1 MKSVLE
7 KVPLPFSWVVVPV
20 RSRIMD
26 KNIVYFYNAA
36 FFFTTIVAVVI
47 FILGLKGWADFAP
60 VIAGANMWMD
70 PTYEQQNLNDTPVY
84 CNNPDFDYV
93 YSDSW
98 NYENNRCVEM
108 SVNEIFRK
116 GGGHPGAFWTT
127 TYITMAT
134 LQHNKCNFTTQE
146 CTGQSRI
153 IGKNQNFF
161 VKHLEDFQ
169 IAAQISAE
177 VPDLNYD
184 GRTSDARLMFQQPS
198 GKIVEIKNAKK
209 LLTMMK
215 ISEWLKHFEID
226 TLDGTGIDA
235 VYSVAESKGHCRYR
249 IAGLSLIFEIEV
261 RNSLSPWDHPGEIFV
276 LVKLS
281 VDKNWARITYK
292 PVPTA
297 TLGIARA
304 VDHYGIRWVWR
315 TIPPKVHVFSWEKVF
330 LSSLNIVIFFTV
342 MNNCVHFAVLH
353 MCGKDSKRWRK
364 TVEPVMKFYEEV
376 EEVIHHRRESLV
388 MLERQNKLSMND
400 DGANNSKYT
409 VREDL

>member
-161 VKHLEDFQ
+161 VKHLILLNRFLKNHS
-169 IAAQISAE
+169 IS
-177 VPDLNYD
+177 
-184 GRTSDARLMFQQPS
+184 
-198 GKIVEIKNAKK
+198 
-209 LLTMMK
+209 
-215 ISEWLKHFEID
+215 
-226 TLDGTGIDA
+226 
-235 VYSVAESKGHCRYR
+235 
-249 IAGLSLIFEIEV
+249 
-261 RNSLSPWDHPGEIFV
+261 
-276 LVKLS
+276 
-281 VDKNWARITYK
+281 
-292 PVPTA
+292 
-297 TLGIARA
+297 
-304 VDHYGIRWVWR
+304 
-315 TIPPKVHVFSWEKVF
+315 
-330 LSSLNIVIFFTV
+330 
-342 MNNCVHFAVLH
+342 
-353 MCGKDSKRWRK
+353 
-364 TVEPVMKFYEEV
+364 
-376 EEVIHHRRESLV
+376 
-388 MLERQNKLSMND
+388 
-400 DGANNSKYT
+400 
-409 VREDL
+409 

>member
-1 MKSVLE
+1 MKSVFE
-7 KVPLPFSWVVVPV
+7 KIPLPFTWVVVPV

-36 FFFTTIVAVVI
+36 FFFTSIVAVVI
-47 FILGLKGWADFAP
+47 FILGLKGWADFTP

-70 PTYEQQNLNDTPVY
+70 PKYMQQNASDTPAY

-98 NYENNRCVEM
+98 NYENNKCVEM

-127 TYITMAT
+127 TYITMTT
-134 LQHNKCNFTTQE
+134 LQNKKCNFTSQA
-146 CTGQSRI
+146 CTGQSSI

-161 VKHLEDFQ
+161 VKHIEDFQ

-177 VPDLNYD
+177 VPALNYD
-184 GRTSDARLMFQQPS
+184 GRTSGARLMFQQPS

-209 LLTMMK
+209 LLTNMK

-226 TLDGTGIDA
+226 SLDSTGIDA
-235 VYSVAESKGHCRYR
+235 VYSVAESKGYCRYR

-281 VDKNWARITYK
+281 VDKNWARTTFK

-315 TIPPKVHVFSWEKVF
+315 APPQK
-330 LSSLNIVIFFTV
+330 FTCSV
-342 MNNCVHFAVLH
+342 
-353 MCGKDSKRWRK
+353 GKKC
-364 TVEPVMKFYEEV
+364 FC
-376 EEVIHHRRESLV
+376 HR
-388 MLERQNKLSMND
+388 
-400 DGANNSKYT
+400 
-409 VREDL
+409 